1 MFLSL
6 QPENPDYRII
16 QEIVQALNKG
26 AIIIYPTDTVYSMG
40 CSLLNKKSIEKLAK
54 LKDVKLRQANF
65 SIICSDLSNI
75 SEYTIAIDRPTYK
88 ILNRNLP
95 GPFTFILNASTQV
108 TKLFQTNKKT
118 IGIRIPDNRIIKEIV
133 AELGHP
139 LVTTSIH
146 DDDEIL
152 DYTTDPYQ
160 INESWEGK
168 VDIIV
173 DGGYGHNIASTVVD
187 LTTDEPEI
195 IRQGIGELD
204 Y

>member
-1 MFLSL
+1 MFLTL